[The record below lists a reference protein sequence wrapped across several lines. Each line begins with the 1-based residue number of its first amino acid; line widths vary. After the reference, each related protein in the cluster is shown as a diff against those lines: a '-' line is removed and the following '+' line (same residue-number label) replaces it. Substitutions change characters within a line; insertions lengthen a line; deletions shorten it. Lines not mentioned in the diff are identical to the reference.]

1 MSTDSPPKT
10 VAYFLDPDVG
20 NFHYGSLN
28 IQLTNHSQKSYQ
40 TFHNHDKLKFN

>member
-1 MSTDSPPKT
+1 MTLELFNFEGEIRRALKAKFSKMSTDSPPKT

-28 IQLTNHSQKSYQ
+28 V
-40 TFHNHDKLKFN
+40 